1 MYCTEKAT
9 GTGPDVRSLAPGHNS
24 ETKPGLSATSWLPI
38 SSIGNS
44 TSGIHIKRSLVSV
57 GHFCLNQ
64 LHVHQST
71 YNLGSSISHLT
82 TGSSSAGPTAWP
94 LALSE
99 DPPWRISRHT
109 FYLLWMWHSSRRA
122 GDPLL
127 GLDTE
132 VPGKASSL
140 LGRSY
145 QCRGQVKYGESH
157 EYLQFT
163 WHMQRLSRKAG
174 SRDKVETCTSEPPDV
189 DLFNYQEQK

>member
-71 YNLGSSISHLT
+71 YNLGSSVSHLT
-82 TGSSSAGPTAWP
+82 TP
-94 LALSE
+94 LQAPL
-99 DPPWRISRHT
+99 P
-109 FYLLWMWHSSRRA
+109 
-122 GDPLL
+122 GPLL
-127 GLDTE
+127 FQKIHLEGLADT
-132 VPGKASSL
+132 PFTFCGCGIPA
-140 LGRSY
+140 
-145 QCRGQVKYGESH
+145 GE
-157 EYLQFT
+157 L
-163 WHMQRLSRKAG
+163 
-174 SRDKVETCTSEPPDV
+174 ETLC
-189 DLFNYQEQK
+189 